1 MARLIKDIT
10 IRNLEEFLSIQYGLP
25 ETDFFRGQSSSEY
38 KLIPSIGRLFKEGQ
52 EKVLI
57 QYEREIFEDF
67 KRKFSLFTDARPKND
82 KEFLFL
88 AQHYGLPTRLL
99 DWTYNPLI
107 ALYFACC
114 SNFDKDGVVFQ
125 GYEFN
130 RTIFNEDKD
139 NILSFQSFDLLL
151 PNLTDVR
158 YKNQNGLFV
167 LYPEPWK
174 EGFKFIST
182 RYIVPSSSK
191 RNILNKLEKI
201 GFTRSYIMPSLD
213 SLCKDIVDIH
223 NLRYQHALK

>member
-1 MARLIKDIT
+1 MKDLVI
-10 IRNLEEFLSIQYGLP
+10 NSLGEFLSFQDVFP
-25 ETDFFRGQSSSEY
+25 EIDFFRGQSSSEY
-38 KLIPSIGRLFKEGQ
+38 KMIPSIGRMFKEGQ

-57 QYEREIFEDF
+57 QYERAVFEDF
-67 KRKFSLFTDARPKND
+67 KRKYSLFTDTRPKND

-107 ALYFACC
+107 ALFFACC

-125 GYEFN
+125 CYPFS
-130 RTIFNEDKD
+130 RRVFNEDRD
-139 NILSFQSFDLLL
+139 DILSFPYITLLA
-151 PNLTDVR
+151 PNMTDVR
-158 YKNQNGLFV
+158 YQNQNGLFV
-167 LYPEPWK
+167 LYPKPW
-174 EGFKFIST
+174 EEAFENVST
-182 RYIVPSSSK
+182 RYIIPSSCK
-191 RNILNKLEKI
+191 RGILNKLEKI